1 MQPHEQFSKILEI
14 CKSFMPGMFNSD
26 GNLPHRGCQP
36 VCSDITVI
44 ALSLFQEHI
53 SIGSELRFFAELNM
67 QMPELANMLGSRRNY
82 NTRRR
87 KLLPYIEPLRRNIVK
102 SLFPSTEGSVI
113 LVDSMPIESCRYARA
128 KSCKILHDDED
139 RVPSFGYCAT
149 QEQKYFGYKFH
160 CACTPSGLIYRYD
173 LSQAHHH
180 DIKYL
185 HDLKDDISNCY
196 LVGDKGY
203 RSTPWRLTLFEYAGI
218 ELATPCRSN
227 ELLQY
232 AMPEDYQRLRKR
244 VEVVFSQL
252 VDQFNVRKSYAKTQP
267 GFFVRVIS
275 KVTLYTLLQYINTR
289 QNQPIS
295 KTRYTL
301 LSA

>member
-1 MQPHEQFSKILEI
+1 
-14 CKSFMPGMFNSD
+14 
-26 GNLPHRGCQP
+26 
-36 VCSDITVI
+36 
-44 ALSLFQEHI
+44 
-53 SIGSELRFFAELNM
+53 
-67 QMPELANMLGSRRNY
+67 
-82 NTRRR
+82 
-87 KLLPYIEPLRRNIVK
+87 
-102 SLFPSTEGSVI
+102 
-113 LVDSMPIESCRYARA
+113 MPIESCRYARA
-128 KSCKILHDDED
+128 KSCKISQDDEE

-180 DIKYL
+180 NIKYL

-244 VEVVFSQL
+244 VEVVFFTTCRPIQRPKKLCENATRIFRQS
-252 VDQFNVRKSYAKTQP
+252 NIE
-267 GFFVRVIS
+267 G
-275 KVTLYTLLQYINTR
+275 YIIHTSS
-289 QNQPIS
+289 IH
-295 KTRYTL
+295 
-301 LSA
+301 